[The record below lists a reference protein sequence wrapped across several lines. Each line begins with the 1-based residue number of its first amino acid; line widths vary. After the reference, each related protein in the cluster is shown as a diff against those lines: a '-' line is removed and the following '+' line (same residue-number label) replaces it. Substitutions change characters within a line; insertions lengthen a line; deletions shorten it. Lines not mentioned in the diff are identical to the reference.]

1 MPASFIKLL
10 LAALLFSLGVA
21 TNMAYAGD
29 ADSTQSYLH
38 AALRLTPGQEDA
50 WKNYAQQRQ
59 AVLAEAPVAPSQ
71 DELTKMTTV
80 ARLQAQYEYTQKR
93 LNTLDKLLVV
103 VKAFYAT
110 LTAQQQKTFDT
121 INASDVRD
129 PGMPLGKGGT
139 RVG

>member
-1 MPASFIKLL
+1 MHKKSIKMLLGTMLFFLIAAAMPS
-10 LAALLFSLGVA
+10 
-21 TNMAYAGD
+21 YAGE
-29 ADSTQSYLH
+29 ADSSQSYLH
-38 AALRLTPGQEDA
+38 AALRLSTAQEDA
-50 WKNYAQQRQ
+50 WKSYAQQRQ
-59 AVLAEAPVAPSQ
+59 AILAEAPAAPSQ

-93 LNTLDKLLVV
+93 LNTLEKLLVV
-103 VKAFYAT
+103 VKVFYAA
-110 LTAQQQKTFDT
+110 LTPQQQKTFDT